1 MSIQEGSE
9 SLNGL
14 KIDFN
19 FAICN
24 FYHLHRPSDRLGGHK
39 DDVESNLSLPLVTV
53 SLGAPGIFLL
63 GRESREALP
72 SAILLNAGDCLVLS
86 GKSRGYFHGVPSILE
101 YSDGDG
107 DDHQRNNS
115 GHETK
120 NSNQPPAL
128 FPELSEEGCL
138 VHNNEGYASSS
149 ASPGVDQDYI
159 PTQLE
164 LKFAEAFLSTMRMN
178 MSIRQV

>member
-1 MSIQEGSE
+1 MSILEGSE

-24 FYHLHRPSDRLGGHK
+24 FYHLQRPSDRLGGHK
-39 DDVESNLSLPLVTV
+39 DDVESNLSLPLVTI

-63 GRESREALP
+63 GRESREEYPL
-72 SAILLNAGDCLVLS
+72 AILLKAGDCLVLS

-101 YSDGDG
+101 YSDGD
-107 DDHQRNNS
+107 DHQRNNS
-115 GHETK
+115 DPETK
-120 NSNQPPAL
+120 TSNQPSAP
-128 FPELSEEGCL
+128 FPELSDEGCL

-149 ASPGVDQDYI
+149 TSPGADQDYI

-164 LKFAEAFLSTMRMN
+164 LKFAEALLSTVRMN